1 MTKHNIPSGFHIPC
15 NFVIRVRVNH
25 EINLDECSWSASMAY
40 CSQDYK
46 LFCWAGVMRQAA
58 SRPRLVAGLVC
69 QSADVVVSPG
79 LLQLTP
85 GVSLSCGTDALGQQ
99 YNTPQSVVCERG
111 ADLAVVGRAIIN
123 ADNPAATAK
132 EFKTQLWD
140 AYLERTSK

>member
-1 MTKHNIPSGFHIPC
+1 MRYETWMSRYGSTN
-15 NFVIRVRVNH
+15 
-25 EINLDECSWSASMAY
+25 
-40 CSQDYK
+40 K
-46 LFCWAGVMRQAA
+46 LFCCAGVMRQAA
-58 SRPRLVAGLVC
+58 SRPELVAGLVC

-85 GVSLSCGTDALGQQ
+85 GVSLSHGSDSLGQQ

-140 AYLERTSK
+140 AYLERIAK